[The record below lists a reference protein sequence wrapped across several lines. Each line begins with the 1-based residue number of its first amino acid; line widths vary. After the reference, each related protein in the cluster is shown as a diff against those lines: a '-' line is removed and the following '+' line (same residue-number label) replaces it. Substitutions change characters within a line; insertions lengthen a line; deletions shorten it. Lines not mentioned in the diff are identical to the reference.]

1 MIQRSAQSTFRM
13 ILLKSRHHTA
23 QVLQALQN
31 LNECEILIVGKDKAS
46 ACSDSL
52 WIFSPLVRSV
62 IDSLKNIEEHMIIFP
77 DFSSEDI
84 KTALDVIKGNGLKDL
99 AFNSTTKILLE
110 TLGIDLKNI
119 FVSAKPVKTETIPI
133 EKIKTEDIDISEDE
147 EDDKLEVTL
156 SLGSHQG

>member
-13 ILLKSRHHTA
+13 ILLKSRHHTS
-23 QVLQALQN
+23 QLLQALQN
-31 LNECEILIVGKDKAS
+31 LNECEILIVGKNKAS
-46 ACSDSL
+46 TYSDSL
-52 WIFSPLVRSV
+52 WMFSPLVRSV
-62 IDSLKNIEEHMIIFP
+62 IDYLKNIEEHTIIFP
-77 DFSSEDI
+77 DFSCEDI
-84 KTALDVIKGNGLKDL
+84 KTALDVIKGNGREDL

-119 FVSAKPVKTETIPI
+119 FVSSNPVKTETIPI